1 MRSVSTLAY
10 IAFLTASAASAQAPI
25 TLSIDTASR
34 EYAIPADFVGLGF
47 ETKSVL
53 PNTYGVSGYFFS
65 PENKQLITLFQNA
78 GIKHIRIG
86 GGTVDG
92 SGGNE
97 HCVIPIPT
105 RKDIDNLFEF
115 AQLAGV
121 KVIYSFRLLNLSE
134 CANENL
140 ASENAALA
148 RYIWSKYR
156 TSLDSFSIG
165 NEPDVL
171 SFHSYPGHTVDPRIY
186 ETAPRVPGS
195 AYPSFL
201 ADWRQFA
208 DAILKLLPSAKFSG
222 PDTAVSSRSSFTP
235 DPATGVSWTQRFA
248 ADLKSSGFLVEALQH
263 HYVYGR
269 PGSTAADMAI
279 DNMLSPAWVAATSQG
294 TQPAGEGGA
303 RTFNPYPFVYNNVLA
318 PLVALGVPYR
328 MTEANDCLHGVVGA
342 SNGYA
347 AALWALD
354 YMHWWA
360 AHHMA
365 GVNFHNNPWLP
376 TDTVVPDPYPCP
388 PSGCEGY
395 TMTAKAY
402 GLKAFDLGSH
412 GYVEPV
418 AISNSKGINL
428 TAYAVGTDRELYV
441 TIINKTHSTT
451 RDATGAAVVI
461 EPRGFASATADYM
474 VLKGSEPG
482 NAGGM
487 TARLGGA
494 SITNDAPWR
503 GKWTPLGRVNGG
515 RLSLNVQSATAAIV
529 RIRAGHI
536 AEKAIH
542 TAVHN

>member
-1 MRSVSTLAY
+1 MRITSLWAY
-10 IAFLTASAASAQAPI
+10 VALLLTNGAFAQAPI
-25 TLSIDTASR
+25 TLSVTTASR

-65 PENKQLITLFQNA
+65 PENKQLIRLFQNA
-78 GIKHIRIG
+78 GIKHIRVG

-92 SGGNE
+92 SGSNE

-105 RKDIDNLFEF
+105 RKDIDKLFEF
-115 AQLAGV
+115 ARLAGV
-121 KVIYSFRLLNLSE
+121 KVIYSFRLLNVSE
-134 CANENL
+134 CANESL
-140 ASENAALA
+140 ASDNAEIAQ
-148 RYIWSKYR
+148 YIWNKYR
-156 TSLDSFSIG
+156 ASLDTFSIG

-171 SFHSYPGHTVDPRIY
+171 SFHSYAGHIVDPRIY
-186 ETAPRVPGS
+186 ETTPRVPGS

-201 ADWRQFA
+201 ADWRHFA
-208 DAILKLLPSAKFSG
+208 EAILKLVPSAKFSG
-222 PDTAVSSRSSFTP
+222 PDTAVSSKSSFTP
-235 DPATGVSWTQRFA
+235 DPAAGVSWTQQFA
-248 ADLKSSGFLVEALQH
+248 SDLKGSGILTEALQH

-269 PGSTAADMAI
+269 PGSTAAEMAI
-279 DNMLSPAWVAATSQG
+279 DNMLSPAWVTSTSQG

-318 PLVALGVPYR
+318 PLVSLGVPYR
-328 MTEANDCLHGVVGA
+328 MTEANDCLHGVEGA

-376 TDTVVPDPYPCP
+376 TDTVVPNPNPCP
-388 PSGCEGY
+388 PLGCGNY
-395 TMTAKAY
+395 RMTAKAY

-418 AISNSKGINL
+418 AISNPKDINL
-428 TAYAVGTDRELYV
+428 TAYAVGTDQELYV

-451 RDATGAAVVI
+451 RDAVDAAVAI
-461 EPRGFASATADYM
+461 HATGFSSGAADYM
-474 VLKGSEPG
+474 VLAGSEPG
-482 NAGGM
+482 SAAGKPA
-487 TARLGGA
+487 TLGGA
-494 SITNDAPWR
+494 SITNDAPWQ
-503 GKWTPLGRVNGG
+503 GTWTPLGRVRDGKI
-515 RLSLNVQSATAAIV
+515 SLAVQSATAAIV
-529 RIRAGHI
+529 RIRAAAAARPGGN
-536 AEKAIH
+536 E
-542 TAVHN
+542 

>member
-1 MRSVSTLAY
+1 MHIEGQNGMRITSIWASTLLLTSV
-10 IAFLTASAASAQAPI
+10 AFAQASI
-25 TLSIDTASR
+25 TLSVNTASR
-34 EYAIPADFVGLGF
+34 EFEIPADFVGLGF

-53 PNTYGVSGYFFS
+53 PNTYGVRGYFFS
-65 PENKQLITLFQNA
+65 PENKQLIRLFQNA
-78 GIKHIRIG
+78 GVKHIRVG

-140 ASENAALA
+140 ASDNAPIAQ
-148 RYIWSKYR
+148 YIWNKYR
-156 TSLDSFSIG
+156 ASLDSFSIG
-165 NEPDVL
+165 NEPDVRG
-171 SFHSYPGHTVDPRIY
+171 FHSYPGHAIDPQIL
-186 ETAPRVPGS
+186 ETNPGVPGS

-201 ADWRQFA
+201 AAWRHFA
-208 DAILKLLPSAKFSG
+208 SAILKLVPSAKFSG

-235 DPATGVSWTQRFA
+235 DPATGASWTQQFA
-248 ADLKSSGFLVEALQH
+248 SDLKSSGIVVEALQH

-269 PGSTAADMAI
+269 PGSTTADMAI
-279 DNMLSPAWVAATSQG
+279 DNMLSPAWDTSTSQG
-294 TQPAGEGGA
+294 TQPAGEAGA
-303 RTFNPYPFVYNNVLA
+303 KVFNPYPFVYNNVLA
-318 PLVALGVPYR
+318 PLVSLGVPYR
-328 MTEANDCLHGVVGA
+328 MTEANDCLHGVEGA

-376 TDTVVPDPYPCP
+376 TDTVVPDPNPCP
-388 PSGCEGY
+388 PSGCGNY
-395 TMTAKAY
+395 RITAKAY
-402 GLKAFDLGSH
+402 ALKAFDLGSH

-418 AISNSKGINL
+418 VLSNPKGVNL

-441 TIINKTHSTT
+441 TVINKTHSTT
-451 RDATGAAVVI
+451 RDAIEAAVAI
-461 EPRGFASATADYM
+461 EAQGFGSADADYM
-474 VLKGSEPG
+474 VLSGSEPG
-482 NAGGM
+482 SAAGM
-487 TARLGGA
+487 TAMLGGA
-494 SITNDAPWR
+494 SITNNAPWT
-503 GKWTPLGRVNGG
+503 GKWTPIGRVSDGKVAVT
-515 RLSLNVQSATAAIV
+515 VQSATAAIV
-529 RIRAGHI
+529 RIRAR
-536 AEKAIH
+536 
-542 TAVHN
+542 

>member
-1 MRSVSTLAY
+1 MRITLAAGALLLTN
-10 IAFLTASAASAQAPI
+10 IAFAQAPI
-25 TLSIDTASR
+25 TVSVNTASR

-47 ETKSVL
+47 ETRSVL

-65 PENKQLITLFQNA
+65 PNNKQLIRLFQNA
-78 GIKHIRIG
+78 GIKHIRVG

-92 SGGNE
+92 SGSKE

-105 RKDIDNLFEF
+105 REDIDNLFEF
-115 AQLAGV
+115 ARLAGV

-134 CANENL
+134 CADENL
-140 ASENAALA
+140 ASKNAQLA
-148 RYIWSKYR
+148 RYIWNKYR
-156 TSLDSFSIG
+156 TSLDAFSIG

-171 SFHSYPGHTVDPRIY
+171 SFHSYPGHTVDPRIF
-186 ETAPRVPGS
+186 ETTPRLPGS

-208 DAILKLLPSAKFSG
+208 GAILKLVPSAKFAG

-235 DPATGVSWTQRFA
+235 DPATGVSWTQQFA
-248 ADLKSSGFLVEALQH
+248 ADLKSSGILAEALQH

-269 PGSTAADMAI
+269 PGSTPPEMAI
-279 DNMLSPAWVAATSQG
+279 DNMLSPAWVTSASQG

-318 PLVALGVPYR
+318 PLVSLGVPYR

-376 TDTVVPDPYPCP
+376 TDTVVPDPNPCP
-388 PSGCEGY
+388 PSGCGNY
-395 TMTAKAY
+395 RMTAKAY
-402 GLKAFDLGSH
+402 GLKAFDVGSH

-418 AISNSKGINL
+418 AISNPKEINL

-451 RDATGAAVVI
+451 KDAVEAAVTI
-461 EPRGFASATADYM
+461 HAPGFSSASVDRM
-474 VLKGSEPG
+474 VLAGSEPG
-482 NAGGM
+482 SASGM
-487 TARLGGA
+487 TATLGGA
-494 SITNDAPWR
+494 SITNDAPWT
-503 GKWTPLGRVNGG
+503 GKWTPLGRVRNGKLAL
-515 RLSLNVQSATAAIV
+515 RVQPATAAIV
-529 RIRAGHI
+529 RIR
-536 AEKAIH
+536 
-542 TAVHN
+542 TR